1 MHVISSGATTLIFQI
16 VNGVHKLAYFH
27 DVTIFEANFSTQY
40 SILFSGSLDSHYIY
54 SGTRPREVW
63 EPLS

>member
-40 SILFSGSLDSHYIY
+40 SILFSGSRDSHDVYK
-54 SGTRPREVW
+54 
-63 EPLS
+63 